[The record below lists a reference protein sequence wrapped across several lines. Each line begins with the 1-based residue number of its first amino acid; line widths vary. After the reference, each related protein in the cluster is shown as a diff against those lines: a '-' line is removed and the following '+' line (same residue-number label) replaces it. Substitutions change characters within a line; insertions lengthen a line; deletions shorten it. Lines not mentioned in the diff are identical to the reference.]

1 MSHITILL
9 DAATEARLR
18 QAAEE
23 LDRRVEDLA
32 ELAIAEAAREYFSS
46 RPESD
51 PAIGMGVLH
60 PLLFPA
66 ELVQ

>member
-1 MSHITILL
+1 MSHITITL
-9 DAATEARLR
+9 DAATEARYR
-18 QAAEE
+18 QIAEE

-32 ELAIAEAAREYFSS
+32 ELAVAEAAREFFA
-46 RPESD
+46 RRQDD

-66 ELVQ
+66 ELHA